1 MLRLFYKLLTPK
13 PNKALRVYI
22 MDVYCLLLPKGSRSS
37 CQKTKEVNLSSH
49 TLHALKNRQV
59 RALNA
64 SSTFWYPSP
73 ITLVPPSPFFPQPHG
88 LSDSDMEGVAILKVG
103 QFAHLTS
110 FPHHSALPLPEE
122 LFWLVSIWKAGFG
135 FDGCGA
141 EGGGGGGGRG
151 GGEIRAASAQPE
163 KGAFSERDSWL

>member
-1 MLRLFYKLLTPK
+1 M
-13 PNKALRVYI
+13 YI
-22 MDVYCLLLPKGSRSS
+22 VCCCQKEARSS

-110 FPHHSALPLPEE
+110 FPHHSALPLPQE
-122 LFWLVSIWKAGFG
+122 LFDWCPFEKRALGLTAGV
-135 FDGCGA
+135 
-141 EGGGGGGGRG
+141 RRV
-151 GGEIRAASAQPE
+151 GEIRGASAQSE
-163 KGAFSERDSWL
+163 KGAFRSTTLDCSLL

>member
-1 MLRLFYKLLTPK
+1 MYIVCFCQKEAE
-13 PNKALRVYI
+13 ALV
-22 MDVYCLLLPKGSRSS
+22 K
-37 CQKTKEVNLSSH
+37 KTKEVNLSSH

-141 EGGGGGGGRG
+141 EGGGGGGRG